1 MWPYTRLFLEASKL
15 SRTSSVSCVSWV
27 RMMQFEL
34 WLNGVAEGEAVLSGV
49 PRLALAIATDSE
61 LRPRAADY

>member
-34 WLNGVAEGEAVLSGV
+34 WLNGVAE
-49 PRLALAIATDSE
+49 
-61 LRPRAADY
+61 